1 MELHTFSSLNLEFL
15 KLYHM
20 SMSSADEAFI
30 YYNEDTIK
38 HKRLENIEKQ
48 DVYDAFGSAN
58 VKVFNSS
65 IELEKELMSKN
76 WLNANLLMM
85 SSGNFDGL
93 DFDELASNII

>member
-1 MELHTFSSLNLEFL
+1 MKLLYISMKKLLSIKDL
-15 KLYHM
+15 K
-20 SMSSADEAFI
+20 
-30 YYNEDTIK
+30 T
-38 HKRLENIEKQ
+38 IEKQ
-48 DVYDAFGSAN
+48 DVYDAFGSTN

-93 DFDELASNII
+93 DFDELASKNYLILFLKKYFKKLIIL

>member
-1 MELHTFSSLNLEFL
+1 
-15 KLYHM
+15 M

-30 YYNEDTIK
+30 YYNEETIK
-38 HKRLENIEKQ
+38 HKKLKNIEKQ

-65 IELEKELMSKN
+65 IELKKELISKN
-76 WLNANLLMM
+76 WLNTNLLMM

-93 DFDELASNII
+93 DFDELASNIIRFYF